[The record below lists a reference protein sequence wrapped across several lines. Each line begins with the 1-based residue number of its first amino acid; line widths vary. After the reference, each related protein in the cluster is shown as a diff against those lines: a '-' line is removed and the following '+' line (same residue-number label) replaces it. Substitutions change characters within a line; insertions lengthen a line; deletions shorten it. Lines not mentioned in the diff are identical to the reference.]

1 MHRTLL
7 LGVALIAPG
16 LAFACGGAKST
27 ASADAQNAQANANVD
42 ASHCAK
48 KSELVGANCSYTTGL
63 MAQRVLEEGE
73 NWSYTGTLVASANKL
88 ESRVAAPFTVGPKE
102 AINVV
107 ANEVVEGLVLAG
119 AETGRLALSGKLLE
133 VDGIRYF
140 VATTFK
146 AGNS

>member
-1 MHRTLL
+1 MYRTVL
-7 LGVALIAPG
+7 LGFALTAPG
-16 LAFACGGAKST
+16 LAFACGGSKT
-27 ASADAQNAQANANVD
+27 AAADTQKMQVAAAAVD

-73 NWSYTGTLVASANKL
+73 NWSYTGTLVESSNKL
-88 ESRVAAPFTVGPKE
+88 ESRVAAPFTVGPKDG
-102 AINVV
+102 INVV
-107 ANEVVEGLVLAG
+107 ANEVVEGIVLAG
-119 AETGRLALSGKLLE
+119 AASGRLALSGKLLE

-140 VATTFK
+140 VATTYK